1 MAKKISKTEAIKIA
15 EKMGV
20 NFDKDFLAQSYG
32 NELSALA
39 KLAGYKKPASASG
52 STGRYFFYHLQKI
65 KNN

>member
-1 MAKKISKTEAIKIA
+1 MAKKISKTEAIKLA

-39 KLAGYKKPASASG
+39 KLTGYKKPSSASG

-65 KNN
+65 KNK